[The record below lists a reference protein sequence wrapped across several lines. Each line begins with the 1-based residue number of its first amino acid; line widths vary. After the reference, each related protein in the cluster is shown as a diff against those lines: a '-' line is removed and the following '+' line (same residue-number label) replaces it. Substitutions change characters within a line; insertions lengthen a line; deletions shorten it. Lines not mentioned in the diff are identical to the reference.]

1 MSVQSQRQSLQ
12 GLTSDEVADR
22 RAQGLGTVPP
32 PATSRSYRQIIREN
46 VFTTVNILLFSI
58 GFALVLVGQY
68 LDSLV
73 SVCVISFNL
82 VISLIQE
89 IRAKRTLDR
98 IALLTRPKATVMRDG
113 QEQQLDPGEIVVDDI
128 LVLHPGDQIVVD
140 GPVISG
146 GRIEVDESLLTG
158 ESDLITKHE
167 GDRLYSGTFCVAGQA
182 SYRAEKVGIQSVA
195 GILTVGARAYR
206 AIYTPLERDINL
218 IIRILLLIAI
228 FLEVLLIVASVVSLI
243 PIVETVRMAMVII
256 GIVPNGLFLS
266 ISVAYALGAVR
277 MAGKGA
283 LVQKFNAIE
292 SLSHVDVLCT
302 DKTGTLTA
310 NMLAVEALH
319 PYGREEAEF
328 RRVLGSYIATMS
340 SSNAT
345 SAAIRAA
352 CAQQAKQ
359 ELHVREEIPF
369 SSARKWS
376 ALVVDDKRFRGVYV
390 LGAPEMLQPFLRAG
404 TDLGTFIEEQ
414 VAQGMRVLLFAWYP
428 EPTQIQAPEGEDS
441 LPYGLVPLGAV
452 SLHDTLRP
460 EASETLARF
469 TEVGVQV
476 KVISGDHP
484 QTVAAL
490 AMQVGLASDIKA
502 ISGAELETLDDTQL
516 AEVAQEV
523 TIFGRITPHQK
534 ERLVLAL
541 RSRGHYVAMI
551 GDGVNDVLAL
561 KQANLGIAM
570 QSGSQATRGAADL
583 VLLKDTFASLPAA
596 FREGQRIRNGMSD
609 ILKLFLTRVLSVT
622 LLLISIAF
630 IGGFP
635 FQPRQTS
642 LLTFLTVGVP
652 ALALAYWA
660 RPGRVSQRG
669 LMRSLVRFVLP
680 ASLTFC
686 LVAIGVYLAV
696 LLPAV
701 SALPEP
707 ANPYREGALPLAQT
721 ALTVFAVLCGLALVI
736 FAQPPARPH
745 HAGHRGNW
753 LPTLMVLGLFACL
766 IGVLTIAPLRAL
778 FNLQALNA
786 VDYLIIGG
794 ATVLWGV
801 LIQTIWHF
809 HLFERFLQLE
819 WKDSSIEDAGDPS
832 SPVQRA

>member
-1 MSVQSQRQSLQ
+1 MSVQSQRQPLA
-12 GLTSDEVADR
+12 GLTADEVAER
-22 RAQGLGTVPP
+22 QARGLGSVPP
-32 PATSRSYRQIIREN
+32 PATSRSYAQILREN
-46 VFTTVNILLFSI
+46 VLTTVNIILFSI

-68 LDSLV
+68 VDALV
-73 SVCVISFNL
+73 SIGVISFNL

-89 IRAKRTLDR
+89 VRAKRTLDR
-98 IALLTRPKATVMRDG
+98 IALLTRPKAMVVRDG
-113 QEQQLDPGEIVVDDI
+113 REQQIDPGEIVVDDI

-140 GPVISG
+140 GPIMG
-146 GRIEVDESLLTG
+146 DGRLEVDESLLTG
-158 ESDLITKHE
+158 ESNLVSKQE

-182 SYRAEKVGIQSVA
+182 SYRAEKVGVQSVA

-206 AIYTPLERDINL
+206 ASYTPLQRDISL
-218 IIRILLLIAI
+218 IIRILLLVAL
-228 FLEVLLIVASVVSLI
+228 FLEALLIASSIVSLI

-310 NMLAVEALH
+310 NTLTVEALH
-319 PYGREEAEF
+319 PYGMEEAAF
-328 RRVLGSYIATMS
+328 RRVLGSYIATTS

-345 SAAIRAA
+345 STAIRAA
-352 CAQQAKQ
+352 CAEQVGLA
-359 ELHVREEIPF
+359 LHVREEIPF

-376 ALVVDDKRFRGVYV
+376 ALVIDDDAFRGVYV
-390 LGAPEMLQPFLRAG
+390 LGAPELLHPFLRA
-404 TDLGTFIEEQ
+404 DAHLGTFLEEQ
-414 VAQGMRVLLFAWYP
+414 AARGMRVLLFAWSP
-428 EPTQIQAPEGEDS
+428 DPTQLQVPEGEVH
-441 LPYGLVPLGAV
+441 LPHGLTPLGAV
-452 SLHDTLRP
+452 SLRDTLRP
-460 EASETLARF
+460 EARETLARL
-469 TEVGVQV
+469 TDVGVQI

-490 AMQVGLASDIKA
+490 AKQVGLAPDVKA
-502 ISGAELETLDDTQL
+502 ISGVELETLDAAQL
-516 AEVAQEV
+516 AKVAQEV
-523 TIFGRITPHQK
+523 TIFGRITPQQK
-534 ERLVLAL
+534 EQLVQAL
-541 RSRGHYVAMI
+541 RSRDHYVAMI

-570 QSGSQATRGAADL
+570 QSGSQATRGVADL

-596 FREGQRIRNGMSD
+596 FREGQRIRNGMHD

-642 LLTFLTVGVP
+642 VLTFLTVGVP

-660 RPGRVSQRG
+660 HPGHVSEKG
-669 LMRSLVRFVLP
+669 LIRSLVRFVLP

-701 SALPEP
+701 AALPHP

-721 ALTVFAVLCGLALVI
+721 ALTVFAVLCGLVLVL
-736 FAQPPARPH
+736 FVQPPARWPQDSY
-745 HAGHRGNW
+745 RRNW
-753 LPTLMVLGLFACL
+753 PPTLLVLGLFACL
-766 IGVLTIAPLRAL
+766 VGVLAIAPLRAF
-778 FNLQALNA
+778 FNLQALD
-786 VDYLIIGG
+786 VFDYLIIGG

-801 LIQTIWHF
+801 LVHAMWHF

-819 WKDSSIEDAGDPS
+819 DAS
-832 SPVQRA
+832 N

>member
-12 GLTSDEVADR
+12 GLTADEVAER

-68 LDSLV
+68 LDALV

-292 SLSHVDVLCT
+292 SLSHVDILCT

-310 NMLAVEALH
+310 NILAVEALH

-328 RRVLGSYIATMS
+328 RQVLGSYIATMS

-460 EASETLARF
+460 EARETLARF

-490 AMQVGLASDIKA
+490 ARQVGLAPDIKA
-502 ISGAELETLDDTQL
+502 ISGAELETLDDIQL

-523 TIFGRITPHQK
+523 TIFGRITPLQK
-534 ERLVLAL
+534 ERLILAL

-596 FREGQRIRNGMSD
+596 FREGQRIRNGMGD

-745 HAGHRGNW
+745 HEEHHRNW
-753 LPTLMVLGLFACL
+753 LPTRMVVGLFACL

-778 FNLQALNA
+778 FYLQALDA

-819 WKDSSIEDAGDPS
+819 WKDSSIEDAGGS
-832 SPVQRA
+832 SPPVQRR

>member
-1 MSVQSQRQSLQ
+1 MSVQSQRQLIQ
-12 GLTSDEVADR
+12 GLTADEVTQR
-22 RAQGLGTVPP
+22 RAQGFGSVPP

-46 VFTTVNILLFSI
+46 VFTTVNIILFSI

-68 LDSLV
+68 LDALV
-73 SVCVISFNL
+73 SVGVISFNL

-89 IRAKRTLDR
+89 IRAKRTLDH

-113 QEQQLDPGEIVVDDI
+113 REQQLDPGEIVVDDI

-146 GRIEVDESLLTG
+146 RLVEVDESLLTG

-182 SYRAEKVGIQSVA
+182 YYRAEKVGIQSGA

-206 AIYTPLERDINL
+206 EIYTPLQRDINL
-218 IIRILLLIAI
+218 IIRILLLVAI
-228 FLEVLLIVASVVSLI
+228 FLEVLLIVSSLVSLI

-310 NMLAVEALH
+310 NVLAVEALH
-319 PYGREEAEF
+319 PYGREEAAF
-328 RRVLGSYIATMS
+328 RRVLGSYIATTS

-352 CAQQAKQ
+352 CAGQAKQ

-376 ALVVDDKRFRGVYV
+376 ALVVDDDRFRGVYV

-404 TDLGTFIEEQ
+404 SPLGTFVEEQ

-428 EPTQIQAPEGEDS
+428 EPIRLLVPEGEAR
-441 LPYGLVPLGAV
+441 LPHDLVPLGAV
-452 SLHDTLRP
+452 SLRDTLRP
-460 EASETLARF
+460 EARETLARF

-490 AMQVGLASDIKA
+490 ARQVGLAPDIKA
-502 ISGAELETLDDTQL
+502 ISGAEMETLDDTQL

-523 TIFGRITPHQK
+523 TIFGRITPQQK
-534 ERLVLAL
+534 ERLVQAL

-561 KQANLGIAM
+561 KHASLGIAM

-596 FREGQRIRNGMSD
+596 FREGQRIRNGMRD
-609 ILKLFLTRVLSVT
+609 ILKLFLTRMLSVT

-701 SALPEP
+701 SALPQP

-721 ALTVFAVLCGLALVI
+721 ALTVFAVLCGLALVM
-736 FAQPPARPH
+736 FVQPPRPH
-745 HAGHRGNW
+745 HAGHHGNW
-753 LPTLMVLGLFACL
+753 LPTLMVVGLFACL
-766 IGVLTIAPLRAL
+766 IGVLIIAPLRAL

-801 LIQTIWHF
+801 LVQTIWRF

-819 WKDSSIEDAGDPS
+819 WKDSSIEDAVGPS
-832 SPVQRA
+832 SPAQHA